1 MFINVGEE
9 RLERVRYFVKK
20 KKKPLVMNQTFYN
33 HTRFG
38 YLEYGHTIKDNPWG
52 LCVKVK
58 VCGCELILK
67 AKMTRVEKAYR

>member
-1 MFINVGEE
+1 
-9 RLERVRYFVKK
+9 
-20 KKKPLVMNQTFYN
+20 MNQTFYN